1 MDPSVGRTYLFLP
14 TAHDIW
20 NAVNETYSD
29 LGNAGQWLTC
39 SATMNG
45 VVLRTGLY
53 SRRWWKKNA
62 SSNSLSALTR
72 NWMKSEGA
80 SLVVNHYQAQ
90 EKSSPKSDERR
101 AGGQSC
107 LEATHQIPPS
117 LLPCS
122 RVSHHVATIV
132 GTTEIGQSVSTA
144 TSWDTLKP
152 SVGSYTGSQP
162 RIFQPI
168 EILVMQRDSMP
179 SEDASEEPK
188 PASELSAFSKEQ
200 LEQLYQLM
208 SSHSISNTPNP
219 SSYIASSSLA
229 QKSTYPTAFIAG
241 SKSNPWIIDS
251 GATDHMTGNSSIFSS
266 YFPLSGN
273 LKDPCSGKMIGNAK
287 EVDGLYHLVTDN
299 PSNKQVQK
307 PRCFTTLSCENE
319 IMLWHYRISQPIN
332 SQPRETQVETNLE
345 PPTELR
351 VYSRRMTR
359 PNNVPPV
366 PKVCQPSDSTMV
378 QDFKAFSTRIMD
390 DVLPKSI
397 HEALEVPRW
406 REAVFEELKAL
417 KKNDTWDLTPLPE
430 GKQSVGSKWVFTIK
444 YHADGSVERY
454 KARLTKNAFLNGE
467 LEEEVFMEV
476 PPGFDELKKDGRV
489 CKLKKSI
496 YGLKQSPRAWFER
509 FTRAVKQ
516 HDDIVMTGDD
526 TVELESL
533 KNFLSNQFEVKDLG
547 QLKYFLGMEVA
558 RSSKVA
564 TPIDPNQ
571 KLEKEDG
578 AEPVDKNRY
587 QKLVGKLIYWLI
599 RDQILHLLNHVF
611 EEWKSKSGDL
621 TDADWGGSSTDRRS
635 TTGYC
640 SFVWGNLV
648 TWRSKKQP
656 VVSRSSAEAE
666 FRAMAQGS
674 LSQFSLPVAV
684 PTAKLLPTP
693 SGLGTI
699 LSGTNGAGSTSVS
712 GADLYDPDQPLWN
725 SNGLEPSGALSG
737 LRSPKTDET
746 ESLQND
752 DISGCHHGRLRDAV
766 MGRTGISRTRLD
778 TKHKIDLSSLD
789 CLENEI
795 KEEQQAYPSFQGTS
809 SQVKR
814 NISENDGSKIMDS
827 SLKSQTD
834 SLRNSRKPTQKAQC
848 TLFVNGIPQKSNK
861 RGALL
866 SHFCKFGEVIDIY
879 IPLNSQRAFVQFSRR
894 EEAEAALK
902 APDAVMGN
910 RFIKLWW
917 ANRDN
922 IPEGGINSGS
932 GTSVTSHGQ
941 PTANRGKDNLQHVTQ
956 KSNISHGVDVPS
968 LNSSKPLSMNGPML
982 PPLQKN
988 QEAKGGIVAD
998 PAKASTP
1005 RSFGAGTSAAT
1016 PCTMDMADKDMS
1028 TENALSHSPKSNQW
1042 SQSASVAHPFSV
1054 DVLKEHFSQYGD
1066 LFSVELEDVENDD
1079 DGMVSE
1085 TINCSVRITYSTHLS
1100 AERAFVNGKCWQGNI
1115 LQFSWLTC
1123 SNSSNDPTSEE
1134 TSSSTPKEPLEA
1146 DDNFSCSVQEV
1157 ASDDRES
1164 TNSDVKSF
1172 VEHTGLA
1179 EVSEHSPSTSSMKES
1194 PKSKKC

>member
-1 MDPSVGRTYLFLP
+1 MELK
-14 TAHDIW
+14 A
-20 NAVNETYSD
+20 
-29 LGNAGQWLTC
+29 
-39 SATMNG
+39 
-45 VVLRTGLY
+45 
-53 SRRWWKKNA
+53 
-62 SSNSLSALTR
+62 
-72 NWMKSEGA
+72 
-80 SLVVNHYQAQ
+80 
-90 EKSSPKSDERR
+90 SSPKVGGSSPDCIIDPEEKEVSDEDDDDRNHKHR
-101 AGGQSC
+101 KRNRHPQS
-107 LEATHQIPPS
+107 LE
-117 LLPCS
+117 
-122 RVSHHVATIV
+122 
-132 GTTEIGQSVSTA
+132 
-144 TSWDTLKP
+144 
-152 SVGSYTGSQP
+152 
-162 RIFQPI
+162 
-168 EILVMQRDSMP
+168 RDPM
-179 SEDASEEPK
+179 D
-188 PASELSAFSKEQ
+188 
-200 LEQLYQLM
+200 
-208 SSHSISNTPNP
+208 
-219 SSYIASSSLA
+219 
-229 QKSTYPTAFIAG
+229 
-241 SKSNPWIIDS
+241 
-251 GATDHMTGNSSIFSS
+251 
-266 YFPLSGN
+266 PL
-273 LKDPCSGKMIGNAK
+273 
-287 EVDGLYHLVTDN
+287 
-299 PSNKQVQK
+299 
-307 PRCFTTLSCENE
+307 F
-319 IMLWHYRISQPIN
+319 
-332 SQPRETQVETNLE
+332 
-345 PPTELR
+345 
-351 VYSRRMTR
+351 TR
-359 PNNVPPV
+359 PYRKHKKPFDNGHPVRESESQAGEAWKTCNGLPP
-366 PKVCQPSDSTMV
+366 
-378 QDFKAFSTRIMD
+378 
-390 DVLPKSI
+390 
-397 HEALEVPRW
+397 E
-406 REAVFEELKAL
+406 
-417 KKNDTWDLTPLPE
+417 NDLTP
-430 GKQSVGSKWVFTIK
+430 KFDRR
-444 YHADGSVERY
+444 H
-454 KARLTKNAFLNGE
+454 
-467 LEEEVFMEV
+467 
-476 PPGFDELKKDGRV
+476 PGFA
-489 CKLKKSI
+489 SI
-496 YGLKQSPRAWFER
+496 SRGNLDLNQRIR
-509 FTRAVKQ
+509 
-516 HDDIVMTGDD
+516 
-526 TVELESL
+526 
-533 KNFLSNQFEVKDLG
+533 SNQTFSGDSGPGRGRGMDNSLWNQHGSRFNMVDMTSQMVQPGSFAPNFFTGRGFPNVSSAQIPSWSTFGLIPGIPNGSIDTLHPLDLQG
-547 QLKYFLGMEVA
+547 ALRPPKNPSLNRDIPLK
-558 RSSKVA
+558 RC
-564 TPIDPNQ
+564 
-571 KLEKEDG
+571 
-578 AEPVDKNRY
+578 
-587 QKLVGKLIYWLI
+587 
-599 RDQILHLLNHVF
+599 RDF
-611 EEWKSKSGDL
+611 EERGFCLRGDMCPMEH
-621 TDADWGGSSTDRRS
+621 GVNRI
-635 TTGYC
+635 
-640 SFVWGNLV
+640 
-648 TWRSKKQP
+648 
-656 VVSRSSAEAE
+656 VVEDV
-666 FRAMAQGS
+666 QS

-699 LSGTNGAGSTSVS
+699 LSGIPPTTSMNSKDLHSKNCIPGMTEDALGTNGAGSTSVS

-982 PPLQKN
+982 PPLQKKLETLEQMKEELRKKHEMLEQKRN
-988 QEAKGGIVAD
+988 DFRRQLDKLEKQSSGVEGNTEQAAKRQKVGIVAD

-1042 SQSASVAHPFSV
+1042 SQSASVAHPFSVNKYKLDNRPTAFRVISPLPSDLAHV

-1146 DDNFSCSVQEV
+1146 DDNFSCSIVQEV